1 MYSHPPDPSIVR
13 IYAYGDHAGEAAAA
27 GRRSGC
33 LESSQE
39 SGRPLQGSPSFQ
51 LSPEG
56 SAPVAGRS
64 GEARQP
70 VSATVPPVPGAP
82 GCRGGPE

>member
-1 MYSHPPDPSIVR
+1 MSHRGSGRRPVHVH
-13 IYAYGDHAGEAAAA
+13 HACEAA
-27 GRRSGC
+27 GGRSGC
-33 LESSQE
+33 LEE
-39 SGRPLQGSPSFQ
+39 SGRPLQQGSPSFQ